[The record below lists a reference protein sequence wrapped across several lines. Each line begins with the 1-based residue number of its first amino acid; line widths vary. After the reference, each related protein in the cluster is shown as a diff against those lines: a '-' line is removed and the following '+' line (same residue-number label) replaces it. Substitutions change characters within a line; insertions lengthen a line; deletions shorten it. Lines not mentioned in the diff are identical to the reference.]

1 MHATLIRESARLIH
15 SLARSPIQGMGL
27 EVAGVEYN
35 EHRGVIVDDYLQTT
49 NKNIFAVG
57 DVCTQYKVRQ
67 RWFSCSVWQWRRY

>member
-1 MHATLIRESARLIH
+1 
-15 SLARSPIQGMGL
+15 MGL

-67 RWFSCSVWQWRRY
+67 QWFSCSVWQWRRY

>member
-1 MHATLIRESARLIH
+1 
-15 SLARSPIQGMGL
+15 MGL

-67 RWFSCSVWQWRRY
+67 QWFACACGSGGDTNRIALVR